1 MAPRRGHTLALALA
15 LACCLAVS
23 PAAPAPGATT
33 FEAAPAEKAAAP
45 PGAAPAAPAT
55 APASATPAGAAPVR
69 AAAPPAGAAASPASP
84 ASGEQAKQEVA
95 SAYNTNPRPPSQEP
109 YTEGAL
115 EPLNTAMVPRGTLAV
130 TLPNAAQQPQM
141 GLASVF
147 HPEFKMLPHI
157 KVFDMIPKPEH
168 EREEAGGAQGAEG

>member
-55 APASATPAGAAPVR
+55 APASATPA
-69 AAAPPAGAAASPASP
+69 AAPPAGAAASPASP

-95 SAYNTNPRPPSQEP
+95 SAYKTNPRPPSQEP

-115 EPLNTAMVPRGTLAV
+115 EPLITAMVPRGTLAV
-130 TLPNAAQQPQM
+130 TLPNAAQQHQM
-141 GLASVF
+141 
-147 HPEFKMLPHI
+147 
-157 KVFDMIPKPEH
+157 
-168 EREEAGGAQGAEG
+168 